1 MTLRRWLPTPAP
13 EGTWPWPLV
22 RWTGPVIALV
32 VLIAAAFFFDDLVLV
47 EVSSWLIFGMLTMS
61 LALVWGQGG
70 ISTFG
75 QNALFGIGAYLYGIL
90 AINFF
95 TTTHETISALVLAS
109 LAVAL
114 VALLLGAFMFFGKLS
129 GMYVA
134 IIPLAFSLVLATL
147 LAGTAG
153 PQFHVGTAMLGGYNG
168 MTGIPPITFG
178 LPWVAA
184 QSLSIQAQYLFFGIF
199 AVVMVALV
207 GWLMR
212 LPFGRVV
219 ASIRENELR
228 TELLG
233 YDTQRFK
240 LVLFTLSGL
249 LAGLAGACFAAWGL
263 FIFPGVF
270 GLQQAAFVVIW
281 FLVGGRRSLVGAFF
295 GVALVRG
302 FSSFLGT
309 GPGENDTPLILGVV
323 LILLVLVLPGGLA
336 GIVERVLAQ
345 VWVATRLRHRGQA
358 LELKA
363 TRGDS
368 IVGPVA
374 ETVDRCDD
382 GAGAAVVLEAVELS
396 KAFDGVRALDGVSL
410 TFRARG
416 IHCLIGPNGAGK
428 STFFNLLIGRYRPT
442 GGSIRLRGVDIT
454 RLPPHRRARLGIGI
468 KLQVPSLYSA
478 LSVRENVWL
487 AAYASTRNRRL
498 ADDRTD
504 QVLAQVGLS
513 LRTTELA
520 GNLSHGQQ
528 QWLEIG
534 VVLAASPHVILLD
547 EPSAGMTRYET
558 MATVD
563 MVRSL
568 GEHASVVVV
577 EHDMEFVRRLGAPV
591 TVFHQGRVLVHGT
604 LESLRRDSR
613 VLDVYL
619 GREVNAAAR

>member
-1 MTLRRWLPTPAP
+1 
-13 EGTWPWPLV
+13 
-22 RWTGPVIALV
+22 LV
-32 VLIAAAFFFDDLVLV
+32 VLIGAAFYFDDFVLV
-47 EVSSWLIFGMLTMS
+47 EISSWLIFGMLTLS

-75 QNALFGIGAYLYGIL
+75 QNALFGIGAYLYGIF

-95 TTTHETISALVLAS
+95 TTTHETISALVLTS
-109 LAVAL
+109 VAVAL

-129 GMYVA
+129 GMYIA

-168 MTGIPPITFG
+168 MTGIPAITFG

-184 QSLSIQAQYLFFGIF
+184 QSLGIQAQYIF
-199 AVVMVALV
+199 YAVLAVVMFGFVA
-207 GWLMR
+207 WLMR
-212 LPFGRVV
+212 LPFGRVI

-233 YDTQRFK
+233 YDTQRYK
-240 LVLFTLSGL
+240 LVLFTLGGL

-263 FIFPGVF
+263 FIYPGVF

-281 FLVGGRRSLVGAFF
+281 FLVGGRRSLAGVFF

-309 GPGENDTPLILGVV
+309 GIAESETPLILGVV
-323 LILLVLVLPGGLA
+323 LILLILVLPGGLA
-336 GIVERVLAQ
+336 GLVERV
-345 VWVATRLRHRGQA
+345 VARFGFATLSRPRER
-358 LELKA
+358 ELKLTA
-363 TRGDS
+363 AHGDS
-368 IVGPVA
+368 IFVPA
-374 ETVDRCDD
+374 TETWD
-382 GAGAAVVLEAVELS
+382 GGENGATAAVVLEAVELT

-410 TFRARG
+410 TFAPRG

-442 GGSIRLRGVDIT
+442 GGTIRLRGQDIT

-468 KLQVPSLYSA
+468 KLQVPSLYTA
-478 LSVRENVWL
+478 LSAWDNVWL

-498 ADDRTD
+498 ADDRTA

-520 GNLSHGQQ
+520 GNLAHGQQ

-563 MVRSL
+563 LVRSL
-568 GEHASVVVV
+568 GEYASVVVV
-577 EHDMEFVRRLGAPV
+577 EHDMEFVRRLDAPV
-591 TVFHQGRVLVHGT
+591 TVFHQGRVLVQGT